1 MAGRSWMVALVA
13 IVIGLVAVIIA
24 NAWFS
29 GMEDKQGQ
37 VVQVDSTVQ
46 IVVATQPME
55 FGTKL
60 TPQNIKL
67 VAWPAS
73 SIPQGAY
80 RNAKDA
86 LADNRVALRPIVIGE
101 PILADKV
108 SGKDGRASLAALLPD
123 GMRAYSMPVDA
134 VNGVAGFV
142 LPGTMV
148 DVLLTRR
155 IPGEGTDAE
164 DLRSDILLTNV
175 QVLAVDQV
183 ATNKEGKPKVGRT
196 ATLAVSLYDA
206 QRLALAHKMG
216 TLSLA
221 LRKVETGAG
230 SSTELAADVGPTAS
244 TLIGRQVTAPP
255 MRVVRRTRTGGE
267 SSPPPRMAYAPPPAA
282 RATLPIQRTAG
293 GGSSMTVFRGAEPTV
308 YPVGYSGGR

>member
-1 MAGRSWMVALVA
+1 MAKRSWLVA
-13 IVIGLVAVIIA
+13 VIAIIIGLVAVVVA

-29 GMEDKQGQ
+29 GMEDKQEQ
-37 VVQVDSTVQ
+37 IAKDDSTVQ
-46 IVVATQPME
+46 IVVAAQPLD

-60 TPQNIKL
+60 TLQNIKL

-108 SGKDGRASLAALLPD
+108 SGKDGRASLAALVPE
-123 GMRAYSMPVDA
+123 GMRAFSIPVDA
-134 VNGVAGFV
+134 INGVAGFV

-148 DVLLTRR
+148 DVLLTRK
-155 IPGEGTDAE
+155 IPGVGTDAE
-164 DLRSDILLTNV
+164 DVRSDILLTGV

-196 ATLAVSLYDA
+196 ATLAVSLHDA

-221 LRKVETGAG
+221 LRKVEDG
-230 SSTELAADVGPTAS
+230 AADSAQLADHPTLNSS
-244 TLIGRQVTAPP
+244 TLIGRQVAGPAL
-255 MRVVRRTRTGGE
+255 RVVRRNQSGGGAQ
-267 SSPPPRMAYAPPPAA
+267 PAPRLSDAMPQSAP
-282 RATLPIQRTAG
+282 RTLPAG
-293 GGSSMTVFRGAEPTV
+293 PQVRPDGPSMTVFRGAEPTV
-308 YPVGYSGGR
+308 YPVGGN

>member
-1 MAGRSWMVALVA
+1 MAGRSWLVAIAA
-13 IVIGLVAVIIA
+13 IVIGLLAVVIA

-29 GMEDKQGQ
+29 GMKEKQDQ
-37 VVQVDSTVQ
+37 VAQVDSTVQ
-46 IVVATQPME
+46 IIVATQPLE

-73 SIPQGAY
+73 SIPQGAF

-86 LADNRVALRPIVIGE
+86 LADNRVALRPIVVGE

-164 DLRSDILLTNV
+164 DLRSDILLSNV
-175 QVLAVDQV
+175 QVLAIDQA

-230 SSTELAADVGPTAS
+230 SPTELAGDIGPTGA

-255 MRVVRRTRTGGE
+255 MRVVRRSGSG
-267 SSPPPRMAYAPPPAA
+267 SAPASPPRMAYAPPPAA
-282 RATLPIQRTAG
+282 RSALPIPRTAG

>member
-1 MAGRSWMVALVA
+1 MGGRNWLVA
-13 IVIGLVAVIIA
+13 VIAIMIGLVAVVIA

-29 GMEDKQGQ
+29 GMEDKQEQ
-37 VVQVDSTVQ
+37 VAQQDSTIQ
-46 IVVATQPME
+46 IVVAAQPME

-80 RNAKDA
+80 RTAKDA
-86 LADNRVALRPIVIGE
+86 LANNRVALRPIVIGE

-123 GMRAYSMPVDA
+123 GMRAFSVPIDA
-134 VNGVAGFV
+134 VHGVAGFV

-148 DVLLTRR
+148 DVLLTRK
-155 IPGEGTDAE
+155 IPGVGTDNE

-183 ATNKEGKPKVGRT
+183 AANKEGKPKVGRT

-206 QRLALAHKMG
+206 QRLALANKMG

-230 SSTELAADVGPTAS
+230 ESGQLAGDVGPTTS
-244 TLIGRQVTAPP
+244 TLIGRQLTAPP
-255 MRVVRRTRTGGE
+255 MRVVRRDRAGGG
-267 SSPPPRMAYAPPPAA
+267 SAPAPRMASAGMPSAPRLPAG
-282 RATLPIQRTAG
+282 TAPRG
-293 GGSSMTVFRGAEPTV
+293 FSGGSSMTVFRGAEPTV
-308 YPVGYSGGR
+308 YPVGGR